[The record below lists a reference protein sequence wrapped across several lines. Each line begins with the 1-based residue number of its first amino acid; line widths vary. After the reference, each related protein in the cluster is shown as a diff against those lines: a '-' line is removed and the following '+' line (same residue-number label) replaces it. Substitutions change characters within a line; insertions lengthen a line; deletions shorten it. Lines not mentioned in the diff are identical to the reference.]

1 MKYWIIILAALKR
14 KKWRTGLTI
23 SSLVIAFL
31 LFGLLRSVA
40 VIFTEDV
47 DLSGDDRLVV
57 ASKYSIIDSMPIS
70 YLQRI
75 KGIEGVDIVAH
86 QDWFGGTYI
95 DRANFF
101 PKWPVPPNEF
111 LDIYQEY
118 KISDQHK
125 EAFISTRTGMIAGQK
140 IVDRFN
146 WKVGDRIPIIGDIYF
161 LDDGTNLWE
170 FDLVGIFTDVEN
182 PGNEDQVFLNYQYFD
197 EAREEMRRGVVGNFI
212 VKLADKNDGPRV
224 AKEIDAMFANSM
236 DETKT
241 STEKA
246 YQQMFA
252 SQIGDIGFI
261 MNAILAAV
269 FFTILLVTGNT
280 MSQAI
285 RERTS
290 ELAVFKTIGYLDST
304 ILLLVLAESVILC
317 LLGAIIG
324 IGLALFLFFGG
335 GLQDSLYGF
344 FGDIVFKPSI
354 VGSAALLALITAVV
368 SGLPPA
374 LFAMR
379 LKVVDALRRN

>member
-1 MKYWIIILAALKR
+1 MKYWIIIVAALKR

-47 DLSGDDRLVV
+47 DLSGDDRLIVS
-57 ASKYSIIDSMPIS
+57 SKYSIIDVMPIA

-75 KGIEGVDIVAH
+75 KGIKGVEIVAH

-101 PKWPVPPNEF
+101 PKWPVPPKEF
-111 LDIYQEY
+111 LDIYQEF

-170 FDLVGIFTDVEN
+170 FDLVGTFTDAEN

-197 EAREEMRRGVVGNFI
+197 EAREEGWRGVVGNFI
-212 VKLADKNDGPRV
+212 VKL
-224 AKEIDAMFANSM
+224 
-236 DETKT
+236 
-241 STEKA
+241 
-246 YQQMFA
+246 
-252 SQIGDIGFI
+252 
-261 MNAILAAV
+261 
-269 FFTILLVTGNT
+269 
-280 MSQAI
+280 
-285 RERTS
+285 
-290 ELAVFKTIGYLDST
+290 
-304 ILLLVLAESVILC
+304 
-317 LLGAIIG
+317 
-324 IGLALFLFFGG
+324 
-335 GLQDSLYGF
+335 
-344 FGDIVFKPSI
+344 SI
-354 VGSAALLALITAVV
+354 
-368 SGLPPA
+368 
-374 LFAMR
+374 F
-379 LKVVDALRRN
+379 